1 MSYCLSTKSY
11 EPHGKPTA
19 LDIHAPYHA
28 PHIFSEEDIST
39 LFSNLGEVQD
49 AHSKL
54 SFLSSS
60 SGQVVTRSTFE
71 EQLRLAV
78 QSMLRL
84 PLQVSDLAVNVAN
97 TCTSMDPTASCIIM
111 PIMASIPSGFVS
123 EIQSISARLCTL
135 DHSIMKEQ
143 SARSAN
149 TPATQPISGSK
160 RPEES
165 KIAIVGMSGRF
176 PEAADVDQFWD
187 LLHKGLD
194 VHRRIPE
201 DRFNADLYYD
211 ETGKRKNTSKVK
223 HGCWINEP
231 GLFDPA
237 FFNISPKEAEQSD
250 PAQRLALE
258 TAYEAIEMAGIVPGR
273 TPSTQRDR
281 VGVFYGTTSDDWR
294 EVNSGQNVD
303 TYFIPGGNR
312 AFTPGKV
319 NYFFKFS
326 GPSVSVDTACS
337 SSLAAIHTACNAL
350 WRNDCDTAVA
360 GGTNVMT
367 NPDSFA
373 GLDRGHFLSR
383 KGEFKIIRIS

>member
-1 MSYCLSTKSY
+1 M
-11 EPHGKPTA
+11 EP
-19 LDIHAPYHA
+19 
-28 PHIFSEEDIST
+28 
-39 LFSNLGEVQD
+39 
-49 AHSKL
+49 KL
-54 SFLSSS
+54 PFLSSS
-60 SGQVVTRSTFE
+60 SGETVTCSTFE
-71 EQLRLAV
+71 NQLQLAV
-78 QSMLRL
+78 RMMLRL
-84 PLQVSDLAVNVAN
+84 PLHVLDLAKNIAR
-97 TCTSMDPTASCIIM
+97 TSISMECEGPCIILPVM
-111 PIMASIPSGFVS
+111 TSIPRDFTTS
-123 EIQSISARLCTL
+123 IQSVTTRPCTL
-135 DHSIMKEQ
+135 DHSIMEAQ
-143 SARSAN
+143 SKLSADAPTLQPTSRSN
-149 TPATQPISGSK
+149 
-160 RPEES
+160 RPDES
-165 KIAIVGMSGRF
+165 KIAIIGMSGRF
-176 PEAADVDQFWD
+176 PEASDIDKFWD

-258 TAYEAIEMAGIVPGR
+258 TAYEALEMAGFVPGR

-337 SSLAAIHTACNAL
+337 SSLAAIHTACNSL

-373 GLDRGHFLSR
+373 GLDKGHFLSR
-383 KGEFKIIRIS
+383 KGELNEMWKDGIFARTKPE